1 MEQTVQHLLAS
12 AGSHV
17 SRLEVLEGPTGRRT
31 WPDEVKA
38 QIVAE
43 SFEPGVKVSAVARRH
58 GLTPQHLT
66 EWRRAAR
73 EGRLVLPSAEEGP
86 FARLVVEDRPAA
98 GRGDHIGCG
107 SISIEM
113 GGIVIRVPADTSTAR
128 LGEIVRVLRVTC
140 C

>member
-12 AGSHV
+12 AGGNV
-17 SRLEVLEGPTGRRT
+17 SRLDVLEGPTGRRS

-66 EWRRAAR
+66 SWRRAAR
-73 EGRLVLPSAEEGP
+73 EGLLIPPSLDDGLFAPILVEEAQDACATPG
-86 FARLVVEDRPAA
+86 ET
-98 GRGDHIGCG
+98 
-107 SISIEM
+107 ISIET
-113 GGIVIRVPADTSTAR
+113 GGIVVRVAMNISASR
-128 LGEIVRVLRVTC
+128 LGDIVRSLRLT
-140 C
+140 